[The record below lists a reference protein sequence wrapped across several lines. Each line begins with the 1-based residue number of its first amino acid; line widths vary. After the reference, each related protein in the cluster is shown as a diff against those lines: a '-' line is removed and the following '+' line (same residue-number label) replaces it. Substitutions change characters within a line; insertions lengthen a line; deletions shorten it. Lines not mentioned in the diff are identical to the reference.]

1 MSLDEVAV
9 TKDLVSVLSSPF
21 LTMHQ
26 AFVSQNSLSS
36 KEKKSPTAYYGSK
49 AINLLLVLTQLQV
62 SIGVDEKARRS
73 IVDPAVGKECS
84 DESLKIMMEL
94 CVRCLVDKQ
103 SDRPSV
109 EDVQWKLHFA
119 AQVQETWKGDHS
131 HNTQD
136 SDISCSQV

>member
-1 MSLDEVAV
+1 M
-9 TKDLVSVLSSPF
+9 
-21 LTMHQ
+21 
-26 AFVSQNSLSS
+26 
-36 KEKKSPTAYYGSK
+36 
-49 AINLLLVLTQLQV
+49 LLVLTQLQV

-109 EDVQWKLHFA
+109 EDVQWKLHFDVFIPK
-119 AQVQETWKGDHS
+119 QHFLLRVTIKL
-131 HNTQD
+131 
-136 SDISCSQV
+136 